1 MGSLPNGEAGSAA
14 QERFS
19 ARRAALVGVVLSVA
33 IALLAPL
40 SNYSIHSSP
49 MTASHFPMALFFGF
63 LLLVVVNPLVRAVS
77 PRLAL
82 SRRELVGALAVGFVG
97 SSVPTMMGRLIAT
110 ISAPRYFASP
120 ENQWP
125 DYVLPHLR
133 DWAVPR
139 DVAQAITY
147 FYQGLPPGQRPAWQV
162 WVVPLFWWCSFVF
175 AIFVACL
182 SIATILRRQWVE
194 RERLAFPLAAV
205 PLALSRPEPGVTPRG
220 LWRDRLFWLGA
231 ALPLFIILWNM
242 VGYFYPTFPHISFA
256 YGYPQ
261 LDITIARD
269 FPRVSAKA
277 DFYVFS
283 FAYFTNLNILLS
295 IWFFH
300 LLAVLQ
306 IGISNRVGFGPGTF
320 DAGVNWQSYGG
331 LTLFVLWGLYM
342 ARAHLADVLRKA
354 LGNDPRVDDSRELV
368 SYRFACV
375 SLLLAFL
382 YLVGWLAYMGSSIPV
397 AVLFLGASLVL
408 YLGMAKIIAMSGL
421 VVLRGPIIVAGET
434 KSPFT
439 GAWAWHTGESPVA
452 MPIMSATF
460 CANKGFALPPAANA
474 ARLAQEVPG
483 GQRTLGRAILLSGIV
498 AMVAFSVVTLALG
511 YHKGAQNFGSYAFNT
526 SNKFPFNTVV
536 TFAKNPPT
544 TLPTQLAYFAA
555 GGLVTAA
562 LMLLTYRVPWWPLHP
577 IGFTVAFA
585 YPVRVTAWSVF
596 LAWLVKTVVL
606 RVGGISLYRRS
617 QAVVLGML
625 IGYVVGVGV
634 SFLVDVLFFYG
645 QGHRVHA
652 API

>member
-1 MGSLPNGEAGSAA
+1 MDALLEPEDEVGGRGK
-14 QERFS
+14 FS
-19 ARRAALVGVVLSVA
+19 SRRAALVGVVLSVA
-33 IALLAPL
+33 VAVVAPL
-40 SNYSIHSSP
+40 AGYSIHSSP

-63 LLLVVVNPLVRAVS
+63 LLLLVVNPVLKAIS

-82 SRRELVGALAVGFVG
+82 GRRELIGALAVGFVG
-97 SSVPTMMGRLIAT
+97 SSVPTMMGRLMAT

-125 DYVLPHLR
+125 DYVLPYLR

-139 DVAQAITY
+139 DLAQAITY
-147 FYQGLPPGQRPAWQV
+147 FYQGLPPGREAAWQV
-162 WVVPLFWWCSFVF
+162 WVVPLLWWGSFVF
-175 AIFVACL
+175 AIFVASL

-194 RERLAFPLAAV
+194 RERLAFPLATV
-205 PLALSRPEPGVTPRG
+205 PLALSRAEPGVTPRG
-220 LWRDRLFWLGA
+220 LLRDRLFWLGA
-231 ALPLFIILWNM
+231 AVPLFIILWNV
-242 VGYFYPTFPHISFA
+242 VGYFYPTFPRISFA

-261 LDITIARD
+261 LDIAIARD
-269 FPRVSAKA
+269 FPRLSAKA

-295 IWFFH
+295 IWLFH

-306 IGISNRVGFGPGTF
+306 IGLSNRVGFGPGTF
-320 DAGVNWQSYGG
+320 DAGVNWQSFGG
-331 LTLFVLWGLYM
+331 LTVFVLWGLYM
-342 ARAHLADVLRKA
+342 ARAHLSDVFRKA
-354 LGNDPRVDDSRELV
+354 LRGDPRVDDSQELL

-375 SLLLAFL
+375 SLLLAFF
-382 YLVGWLAYMGSSIPV
+382 YLVGWLTYMGSSIPI
-397 AVLFLGASLVL
+397 AVLFLGASLVV

-421 VVLRGPIIVAGET
+421 VVLRAPIIVAGET

-439 GAWAWHTGESPVA
+439 GAWAWRTGESPVA

-460 CANKGFALPPAANA
+460 GSNKGFALPPAANA

-483 GQRTLGRAILLSGIV
+483 GRRSLGGAILVSGLA
-498 AMVAFSVVTLALG
+498 AMVAFSVVTLILG

-526 SNKFPFNTVV
+526 SNRFPFNAVV

-544 TLPTQLAYFAA
+544 TLPTQLAYFGV
-555 GGLVTAA
+555 GGLVTAG
-562 LMLLTYRVPWWPLHP
+562 LTLLTYRVPWWPLHP

-606 RVGGISLYRRS
+606 RVGGIRLYRRS

-625 IGYVVGVGV
+625 IGYVVGVGI